1 MKECIPPNRMEWKI
15 AGITI
20 SFLLFNLIMRKYESA
35 GKDNIQIIKN
45 KIQTLSPKIKGMGI
59 DHFHEN
65 VNSLNAVLSE
75 HGMLILNLMHQ
86 LFKVYK
92 VCEGSTS

>member
-1 MKECIPPNRMEWKI
+1 MEWKI

-20 SFLLFNLIMRKYESA
+20 ASLLFNLIMGKYESA
-35 GKDNIQIIKN
+35 GKENIQSIKN
-45 KIQTLSPKIKGMGI
+45 KIHTLSLNIKGMGI

-75 HGMLILNLMHQ
+75 HGMIILNLMHQ